1 MIIYIYIYVYI
12 LKVYSCMTELIFN
25 IKCSCLDSQI
35 LREKVQFWGGHNFG
49 SNNKGWAT
57 KIKPLFL
64 GEGVKKMIYID
75 VEKLPA
81 HPPPKASIQN
91 YACTIE
97 PSIDLAKDNFLS
109 WL

>member
-1 MIIYIYIYVYI
+1 MFRFTDIERKSSI
-12 LKVYSCMTELIFN
+12 L
-25 IKCSCLDSQI
+25 
-35 LREKVQFWGGHNFG
+35 GGHNFG

-64 GEGVKKMIYID
+64 GGVKKMIYID

-81 HPPPKASIQN
+81 HPPPPKASIQN

-109 WL
+109 WSYYTGFL